1 MIGIVVV
8 VYKSYERI
16 VTYVRQE
23 LTKISA
29 PHRTVIVDV
38 GSPREVSE
46 RIAQAL
52 GVSVWQ
58 EGMAA
63 EGELFVLHS
72 DENLGYARG
81 NNLGADFLMRL
92 FPDIDKLLFSNDD
105 IELISPN
112 VVEVLAAHMD
122 DDASIGCI
130 GPKVVDLQNRPRMP
144 NYHGPSLCSRTI
156 QNITEPI
163 LGAGY
168 FNRKQEEIV
177 ETGKVQCL
185 EGCFILVRKEAFQ
198 KVEGFDKRTFLYWEE
213 AILCKR
219 LQRIGLDTYCNASVT
234 VKHFVGNSVKKHS
247 PVLLLLQ
254 CELFG
259 QRLYFKEYAKVSC
272 VSYAMLWLSGEVRL
286 LLVRLAMMKR
296 RLLRKDRTGER

>member
-16 VTYVRQE
+16 VTYVHQE

-63 EGELFVLHS
+63 DGELFVLHS
-72 DENLGYARG
+72 NENLGYARG

-130 GPKVVDLQNRPRMP
+130 GPKVVDLQNRPRIP
-144 NYHGPSLCSRTI
+144 NCSRTI
-156 QNITEPI
+156 QNIIEPI

-168 FNRKQEEIV
+168 FDKKQEEIV

-219 LQRIGLDTYCNASVT
+219 LQRIGQDTYCNASVT
-234 VKHFVGNSVKKHS
+234 VKHFVGNSVKKQLH
-247 PVLLLLQ
+247 VLLLLQ

-286 LLVRLAMMKR
+286 LLVRLAMTKR
-296 RLLRKDRTGER
+296 WLLRKDRTGER

>member
-23 LTKISA
+23 LTKISL

-38 GSPREVSE
+38 GSPRESSE

-63 EGELFVLHS
+63 DGELFVLHS

-122 DDASIGCI
+122 ADASIGCI
-130 GPKVVDLQNRPRMP
+130 GPKVVDLQNRPRIP
-144 NYHGPSLCSRTI
+144 NCSRTI
-156 QNITEPI
+156 QNIIEPI

-168 FNRKQEEIV
+168 FDKKQEEIV

-219 LQRIGLDTYCNASVT
+219 LQRIGQNTYCNASVT
-234 VKHFVGNSVKKHS
+234 VKHFVGNSVKKQLH
-247 PVLLLLQ
+247 VLLLLQ

-286 LLVRLAMMKR
+286 LLVRLAMTKR
-296 RLLRKDRTGER
+296 WLLRKDRTGER

>member
-16 VTYVRQE
+16 VTYVHQE

-38 GSPREVSE
+38 GSPRESSE

-63 EGELFVLHS
+63 DGELFVLHS
-72 DENLGYARG
+72 NENLGYARG

-130 GPKVVDLQNRPRMP
+130 GPKV
-144 NYHGPSLCSRTI
+144 I
-156 QNITEPI
+156 
-163 LGAGY
+163 
-168 FNRKQEEIV
+168 EI
-177 ETGKVQCL
+177 G
-185 EGCFILVRKEAFQ
+185 R
-198 KVEGFDKRTFLYWEE
+198 
-213 AILCKR
+213 
-219 LQRIGLDTYCNASVT
+219 AS
-234 VKHFVGNSVKKHS
+234 
-247 PVLLLLQ
+247 
-254 CELFG
+254 C
-259 QRLYFKEYAKVSC
+259 R
-272 VSYAMLWLSGEVRL
+272 
-286 LLVRLAMMKR
+286 
-296 RLLRKDRTGER
+296 ERV